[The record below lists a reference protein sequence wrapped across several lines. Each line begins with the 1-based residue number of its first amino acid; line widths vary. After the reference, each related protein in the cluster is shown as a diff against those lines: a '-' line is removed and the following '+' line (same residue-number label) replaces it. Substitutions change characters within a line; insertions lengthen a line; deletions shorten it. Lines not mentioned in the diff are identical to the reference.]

1 MGSMVWVVGDSL
13 GLADPLS
20 HCSGINRPLAGGEGR
35 CWGWA
40 TPSRWGG
47 ARSLGRCRRAVSRSW
62 KGGLGR
68 WWDRRSRGSR
78 SGLGRRRWGIFG
90 SRRSRRGLPWSDWWL
105 NNGFRGEG
113 LCAVVLVDVRFL

>member
-47 ARSLGRCRRAVSRSW
+47 ARSLGRCRRAVSSRPDDMDKP
-62 KGGLGR
+62 KGRDVVFFFVTRHCLVIE
-68 WWDRRSRGSR
+68 SEKYFTAKYT
-78 SGLGRRRWGIFG
+78 I
-90 SRRSRRGLPWSDWWL
+90 WL
-105 NNGFRGEG
+105 
-113 LCAVVLVDVRFL
+113 